1 MWWFDPLYIFMMIP
15 VFIISIIAQMWVKS
29 AYAKY
34 SRIPN
39 RNRITGA
46 EAAHIIARRMG
57 LQINVELT
65 SGLLSDHYDPRTRT
79 LRLSP
84 HVYNGYSIAAVGIAA
99 HEAGHAIQH
108 AHGYAPLQLR
118 SALVPV
124 TMLGSNLAWP
134 LIFVGFVFH
143 WLSLIKVGILFFTA
157 VVVFQ
162 LITLP
167 VEFNASRRAL
177 KVLYDTNIL
186 TKRELTG
193 AREVLTAA
201 ALTYVAAATAAILQ
215 LLYFLIRAGLIGGR
229 EE

>member
-39 RNRITGA
+39 RNRVTGA
-46 EAAHIIARRMG
+46 EAAQIIARRMG
-57 LQINVELT
+57 LRINVELT

-118 SALVPV
+118 NALVPV

-143 WLSLIKVGILFFTA
+143 WLALIKVGILFFTA

-177 KVLYDTNIL
+177 KVLHDTNIL
-186 TKRELTG
+186 TKRELPG

>member
-39 RNRITGA
+39 RNRVTGA
-46 EAAHIIARRMG
+46 EAAQIIARRMG
-57 LQINVELT
+57 LRINVELT

-118 SALVPV
+118 NALVPV

-143 WLSLIKVGILFFTA
+143 WLALIKVGILFFTA

-177 KVLYDTNIL
+177 KVLHDTNIL
-186 TKRELTG
+186 TKHELPG

-215 LLYFLIRAGLIGGR
+215 LLYFLIRAGLIGGH

>member
-39 RNRITGA
+39 RNRVTGA
-46 EAAHIIARRMG
+46 EAAQIIARRMG

-118 SALVPV
+118 NALVPV

-143 WLSLIKVGILFFTA
+143 WLALIKVGILFFTA

-177 KVLYDTNIL
+177 KVLHDTNIL
-186 TKRELTG
+186 TKHELPG

-215 LLYFLIRAGLIGGR
+215 LLYFLIRAGLIGGH

>member
-1 MWWFDPLYIFMMIP
+1 
-15 VFIISIIAQMWVKS
+15 MWVKS

-39 RNRITGA
+39 RNKITGA
-46 EAAHIIARRMG
+46 EAAQIIARRMG

-108 AHGYAPLQLR
+108 AYGYAPLQLR

-134 LIFVGFVFH
+134 LIFVGFIFH
-143 WLSLIKVGILFFTA
+143 WLSLIKLGILFFTA

-167 VEFNASRRAL
+167 VEFNASQRAL
-177 KVLYDTNIL
+177 KVLHDTNIL
-186 TKRELTG
+186 TKRELSG

>member
-39 RNRITGA
+39 RNRVTGA
-46 EAAHIIARRMG
+46 EAAQIIARRMG

-118 SALVPV
+118 NALVPV

-134 LIFVGFVFH
+134 LIFVGFIFH
-143 WLSLIKVGILFFTA
+143 WLALIKVGILFFTA

-177 KVLYDTNIL
+177 KVLHDTNIL
-186 TKRELTG
+186 TKHELSG

-215 LLYFLIRAGLIGGR
+215 LLYFLIRAGLIGGH

>member
-39 RNRITGA
+39 RNRVTGA
-46 EAAHIIARRMG
+46 EAAQIIARRMG

-118 SALVPV
+118 NALVPV

-134 LIFVGFVFH
+134 LIFVGFIFH
-143 WLSLIKVGILFFTA
+143 WLALIKVGILFFTA

-177 KVLYDTNIL
+177 KVLHDTNIL
-186 TKRELTG
+186 TKHELPG

>member
-1 MWWFDPLYIFMMIP
+1 MVVRPLYIFMMIP

-39 RNRITGA
+39 RNRVTGA
-46 EAAHIIARRMG
+46 EAAQIIARRMG

-118 SALVPV
+118 NALVPV

-134 LIFVGFVFH
+134 LIFVGFIFH
-143 WLSLIKVGILFFTA
+143 WLALIKVGILFFTA

-177 KVLYDTNIL
+177 KVLHDTNIL
-186 TKRELTG
+186 TKHELPG

-215 LLYFLIRAGLIGGR
+215 LLYFLIRAGLIGGH

>member
-15 VFIISIIAQMWVKS
+15 VFIISIIAQMWVKN

-39 RNRITGA
+39 RSKITGA
-46 EAAHIIARRMG
+46 EAAQIIARRMG

-108 AHGYAPLQLR
+108 AYGYAPLQLR

-134 LIFVGFVFH
+134 LIFVGFIFH
-143 WLSLIKVGILFFTA
+143 WLSLIKLGILFFTA

-167 VEFNASRRAL
+167 VEFNASQRAL
-177 KVLYDTNIL
+177 KVLHDTNIL
-186 TKRELTG
+186 TKRELSG

>member
-39 RNRITGA
+39 RNRVTGA
-46 EAAHIIARRMG
+46 EAAQIIARRMG

-84 HVYNGYSIAAVGIAA
+84 HVYNGYSIAAVGIVA

-118 SALVPV
+118 NALVPV

-134 LIFVGFVFH
+134 LIFVGFIFH
-143 WLSLIKVGILFFTA
+143 WLALIKVGILFFTA

-177 KVLYDTNIL
+177 KVLHDTNIL
-186 TKRELTG
+186 TKHELPG

-215 LLYFLIRAGLIGGR
+215 LLYFLIRAGLIGGH

>member
-1 MWWFDPLYIFMMIP
+1 
-15 VFIISIIAQMWVKS
+15 
-29 AYAKY
+29 
-34 SRIPN
+34 
-39 RNRITGA
+39 
-46 EAAHIIARRMG
+46 MG

-118 SALVPV
+118 NALVPV

-143 WLSLIKVGILFFTA
+143 WLALIKVGILFFTA

-177 KVLYDTNIL
+177 KVLHDTNIL
-186 TKRELTG
+186 TKHELPG

-215 LLYFLIRAGLIGGR
+215 LLYFLIRAGLIGGH

>member
-39 RNRITGA
+39 RNRVTGA
-46 EAAHIIARRMG
+46 EVAQIIARRMG

-118 SALVPV
+118 NALVPV

-143 WLSLIKVGILFFTA
+143 WLALIKVGILFFTA

-177 KVLYDTNIL
+177 KVLHDTNIL
-186 TKRELTG
+186 TKHELPG

-215 LLYFLIRAGLIGGR
+215 LLYFLIRAGLIGGH

>member
-39 RNRITGA
+39 RNKITGA
-46 EAAHIIARRMG
+46 GAAQIIARRMG

-84 HVYNGYSIAAVGIAA
+84 HVHNGYSIAAVGIAA

-108 AHGYAPLQLR
+108 AYGYAPLQLR

-134 LIFVGFVFH
+134 LIFVGFIFH
-143 WLSLIKVGILFFTA
+143 WLTLIKVGILFFSA

-177 KVLYDTNIL
+177 KALHDTNIL
-186 TKRELTG
+186 TKRELSG

>member
-39 RNRITGA
+39 RNRVTGA
-46 EAAHIIARRMG
+46 EAAQIIARRMG

-118 SALVPV
+118 NALVPV

-134 LIFVGFVFH
+134 LIFVGFIFH
-143 WLSLIKVGILFFTA
+143 WLALIKVGILFFTA

-177 KVLYDTNIL
+177 KVLHDTNIL
-186 TKRELTG
+186 TKHELPG

-215 LLYFLIRAGLIGGR
+215 LLYFLIRAGLIGGH

>member
-39 RNRITGA
+39 RNRVTGA
-46 EAAHIIARRMG
+46 EAAQIIARRMG

-118 SALVPV
+118 NALVPV

-143 WLSLIKVGILFFTA
+143 WLALIKVGILFFTA

-177 KVLYDTNIL
+177 KVLHDTNIL
-186 TKRELTG
+186 TKHELSG

-215 LLYFLIRAGLIGGR
+215 LLYFLIRAGLIGGH

>member
-39 RNRITGA
+39 RNRVTGA
-46 EAAHIIARRMG
+46 EAAQIIARRMG
-57 LQINVELT
+57 LRINVELT

-118 SALVPV
+118 NALVPV

-143 WLSLIKVGILFFTA
+143 WLALIKVGILFFTA

-177 KVLYDTNIL
+177 KVLHDTNIL
-186 TKRELTG
+186 TKRELPG

-215 LLYFLIRAGLIGGR
+215 LLYFLIRAGLIGSR

>member
-39 RNRITGA
+39 RNRVTGA
-46 EAAHIIARRMG
+46 EAAQIIARRMG

-118 SALVPV
+118 NALVPV

-143 WLSLIKVGILFFTA
+143 WLALIKVGILFFTA

-177 KVLYDTNIL
+177 KVLHDTNIL
-186 TKRELTG
+186 TKHELPD

-215 LLYFLIRAGLIGGR
+215 LLYFLIRAGLIGGH

>member
-15 VFIISIIAQMWVKS
+15 VFIISIIAQMWVKN

-39 RNRITGA
+39 RNKITGA
-46 EAAHIIARRMG
+46 EAAQIIARRMG

-108 AHGYAPLQLR
+108 AYGYAPLQLR

-134 LIFVGFVFH
+134 LIFVGFIFH
-143 WLSLIKVGILFFTA
+143 WLSLIKLGILFFTA

-167 VEFNASRRAL
+167 VEFNASQRAL
-177 KVLYDTNIL
+177 KVLHDTNIL
-186 TKRELTG
+186 TKRELSG